1 MVVRRSDAGVMRE
14 RWFSGRVW
22 WRFYSGCVAF
32 FRLWLFMLFLLEEVL
47 ETIFTPGLVPF
58 ALPEL
63 KFPPPVLRPLPPP
76 AP

>member
-1 MVVRRSDAGVMRE
+1 MGAMV
-14 RWFSGRVW
+14 WGRGWCWV
-22 WRFYSGCVAF
+22 YSGCAAF

-63 KFPPPVLRPLPPP
+63 KFPPLVLRPLPPP
-76 AP
+76 P

>member
-1 MVVRRSDAGVMRE
+1 MGAMVL
-14 RWFSGRVW
+14 GRGWCWV
-22 WRFYSGCVAF
+22 YSGCAAF

-63 KFPPPVLRPLPPP
+63 KFPPLVLRLLPPP
-76 AP
+76 PPPP